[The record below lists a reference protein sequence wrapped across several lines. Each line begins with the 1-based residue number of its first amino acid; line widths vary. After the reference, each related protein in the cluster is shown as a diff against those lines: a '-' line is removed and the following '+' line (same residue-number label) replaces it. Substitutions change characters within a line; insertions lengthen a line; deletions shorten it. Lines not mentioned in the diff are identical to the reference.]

1 MLRSRI
7 PEIEEAGMAGRAPA
21 LGMDELRAHVV
32 AGAIDTVVLAIVDMQ
47 GRLQGKR
54 FQAGFFLDEVA
65 RHGSEA
71 CDYLLAVDVDMNT
84 VPGYAIA
91 GWETGYGDF
100 AMVPDP
106 ATLRVLPW
114 QEGTALLLADLTTIE
129 GAAVRQAP
137 RQVLRDQL
145 ALLAGCGLAAKAG
158 TELEFCVYQDS
169 YEDAWRQAYRGL
181 TPANQY
187 NADYSILGTG
197 RVAPLLRAIRNGM
210 TGAGMT
216 VESAKGECNLGQ
228 HEIAFRYDDAL
239 VTCDNHA
246 IYKTGAKEIA
256 AQRGQSLT
264 FMAKPNDREGNSCHI
279 HCSLWLQDGTP
290 ALAGSG
296 GYGFAPL
303 MERYL
308 AGQLRCLPDFTLLY
322 APNINSYKRYR
333 EGSFAPTAVAWG
345 RDNRTCAL
353 RVVGHGPS
361 LRVENRVPGGDVNP
375 YLAVAGIVAAARY
388 GLEHDLPLPEP
399 CTGNA
404 YTAGYDRVP
413 GTLRDALARWESS
426 EIARWAFGDEVVEHY
441 ANAARVELAAFES
454 AVTDWEMYRGF
465 ERL

>member
-7 PEIEEAGMAGRAPA
+7 HEIEEAGMAGRAPA
-21 LGMDELRAHVV
+21 LGLDELRAHVV

-84 VPGYAIA
+84 VPGYAIT

-145 ALLAGCGLAAKAG
+145 ALLAERGLAAKAG

-187 NADYSILGTG
+187 NADYSILATG
-197 RVAPLLRAIRNGM
+197 RVEPLLRAIRNGM

-239 VTCDNHA
+239 ATCDNHA

-279 HCSLWLQDGTP
+279 HCSLWHQDGTP

-375 YLAVAGIVAAARY
+375 HLAVAGIVAAARY

-404 YTAGYDRVP
+404 YTAGYPHVP
-413 GTLRDALARWESS
+413 GTLRDALAVWEQS
-426 EIARWAFGDEVVEHY
+426 EVARWAFGDAVVDHY
-441 ANAARVELAAFES
+441 ANAARVELAAFDN